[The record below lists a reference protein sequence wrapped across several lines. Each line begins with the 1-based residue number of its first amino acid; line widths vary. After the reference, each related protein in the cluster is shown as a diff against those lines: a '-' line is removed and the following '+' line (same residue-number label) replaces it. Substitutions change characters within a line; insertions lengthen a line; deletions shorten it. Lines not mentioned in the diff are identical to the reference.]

1 VTTPSIRSA
10 PASALALAVVTVP
23 LRAAP
28 AAPGAREENL
38 RALLQTAADGG
49 VRAVVSRPDGDEE
62 RLLGHAWPFP
72 SPFEVTVRTIAST
85 EGLDRVEA
93 RARRSLE
100 RMGLPRAEVLLVSNA
115 ADLAGSEGRALWD
128 RVQGLKDRG
137 LFKKVGFVAEVED
150 GPGLLARRLS
160 PDVVR
165 LSCNLLDQTAC
176 RSGELEALNGLGVA
190 VQLSSVFA
198 RGALFG
204 GSATPEAWHGRELEL
219 SRARRRLAEA
229 RIDPMQAALAYGLS
243 LPCQPRLV
251 VSVASA
257 AEMRAI
263 LAAVHAPAPDID
275 WSQLDLGRSTPG
287 AEAPGVRAVSSAA

>member
-1 VTTPSIRSA
+1 MTTSPDRSA
-10 PASALALAVVTVP
+10 PASALALAVVTTPSRV
-23 LRAAP
+23 AP
-28 AAPGAREENL
+28 AAPGAREECL

-49 VRAVVSRPDGDEE
+49 VRAVVSRPDGDDE

-72 SPFEVTVRTIAST
+72 SPFEVTVRTVASA

-100 RMGLPRAEVLLVSNA
+100 RMGLPRAETLLVSA
-115 ADLAGSEGRALWD
+115 AGDLAGSEGRALWD
-128 RVQGLKDRG
+128 RVRGLRDRG
-137 LFKKVGFVAEVED
+137 LFRKIGFVAQVED
-150 GPGLLARRLS
+150 GPSLLARRLT

-176 RSGELEALNGLGVA
+176 RSGELEALNGLGVR

-198 RGALFG
+198 KGALFA
-204 GSATPEAWHGRELEL
+204 GSATPESWHGRELEL

-229 RIDPMQAALAYGLS
+229 RVDPMQAALAYGLS
-243 LPCQPRLV
+243 LPGAPQLV

-257 AEMRAI
+257 AEMRAV
-263 LAAVHAPAPDID
+263 LAAVHAPAPQID
-275 WSQLDLGRSTPG
+275 WTELDLGRGPG
-287 AEAPGVRAVSSAA
+287 AEAPGPRAVSSAA

>member
-1 VTTPSIRSA
+1 MTTPLVQSA
-10 PASALALAVVTVP
+10 PASALALAVVTEPVH
-23 LRAAP
+23 AAP
-28 AAPGAREENL
+28 AAPGAREDAL

-100 RMGLPRAEVLLVSNA
+100 RMGLPRAEVLLVSSA

-137 LFKKVGFVAEVED
+137 LFKKVGFVAEAGD
-150 GPGLLARRLS
+150 GPSLLARRLT

-176 RSGELEALNGLGVA
+176 RSGELAALNDLGVEMQIA
-190 VQLSSVFA
+190 SIFA
-198 RGALFG
+198 KGALFS
-204 GSATPEAWHGRELEL
+204 GSATPQAWHGRELEL
-219 SRARRRLAEA
+219 SRMRRRLAEA

-243 LPCQPRLV
+243 LPGAPKLV
-251 VSVASA
+251 VSVASP
-257 AEMRAI
+257 AEMRAV
-263 LAAVHAPAPDID
+263 LAAVHAPTPAID
-275 WSQLDLGRSTPG
+275 WSELDLGRRTT
-287 AEAPGVRAVSSAA
+287 AEIARAVSSAA

>member
-1 VTTPSIRSA
+1 VTIPATRA
-10 PASALALAVVTVP
+10 TPASALALAVVTEP

-72 SPFEVTVRTIAST
+72 SPFEVTVRTVAST

-100 RMGLPRAEVLLVSNA
+100 RMGLPRAEVLLVSAA

-137 LFKKVGFVAEVED
+137 LFRKVGFVAEVDD
-150 GPGLLARRLS
+150 GPALLARRLS

-165 LSCNLLDQTAC
+165 LSCNLLDQAAC
-176 RSGELEALNGLGVA
+176 RSGELEALNGLGVQ

-198 RGALFG
+198 KGALFA

-243 LPCQPRLV
+243 LPGDPRLV

-257 AEMRAI
+257 AEMRAV
-263 LAAVHAPAPDID
+263 LAAVHAPAPHLD
-275 WSQLDLGRSTPG
+275 WTELDLGRRTPA
-287 AEAPGVRAVSSAA
+287 AETASARSVSSAA

>member
-1 VTTPSIRSA
+1 VTTPPVQSA
-10 PASALALAVVTVP
+10 PASALALAVVTEPVH
-23 LRAAP
+23 AAP
-28 AAPGAREENL
+28 AAPGACEESL

-128 RVQGLKDRG
+128 RVQGLKERG
-137 LFKKVGFVAEVED
+137 LFKKVGFVAETSD
-150 GPGLLARRLS
+150 GPSLLARRLS

-165 LSCNLLDQTAC
+165 MSCNLLDQTAC
-176 RSGELEALNGLGVA
+176 RSGELASLIDLGVEM
-190 VQLSSVFA
+190 QIGSIFA
-198 RGALFG
+198 RGALFS

-219 SRARRRLAEA
+219 SRVRRRLAEA

-243 LPCQPRLV
+243 LPGAPRLV

-257 AEMRAI
+257 AEMRAV
-263 LAAVHAPAPDID
+263 LAAVHAPTPAID
-275 WSQLDLGRSTPG
+275 WSELDLGRRPT
-287 AEAPGVRAVSSAA
+287 AEIARRVSSAA

>member
-1 VTTPSIRSA
+1 VTIPSTRPG
-10 PASALALAVVTVP
+10 PASALALAVVTEP

-49 VRAVVSRPDGDEE
+49 VRAVVSRPDGDQE

-72 SPFEVTVRTIAST
+72 SPFEVTVLTVAST

-100 RMGLPRAEVLLVSNA
+100 RMGLPRAGVLLVSSA

-137 LFKKVGFVAEVED
+137 LFKKVGFVAEVDD
-150 GPGLLARRLS
+150 GPSLLARRLS

-165 LSCNLLDQTAC
+165 LPCSLLDQSAS
-176 RSGELEALNGLGVA
+176 RSGELEALNGLGVELQ
-190 VQLSSVFA
+190 VSSVFA

-204 GSATPEAWHGRELEL
+204 GAATPEAWHGRELDL

-229 RIDPMQAALAYGLS
+229 RVDPMQAALAYGLS
-243 LPCQPRLV
+243 LPGEPRLV

-263 LAAVHAPAPDID
+263 LAAVHAPAPNVD
-275 WSQLDLGRSTPG
+275 WAELDLGRRTPG
-287 AEAPGVRAVSSAA
+287 AEAPGARRITSAA

>member
-1 VTTPSIRSA
+1 MTTPSIRSA

-72 SPFEVTVRTIAST
+72 SPFEVTVRTVTST

-204 GSATPEAWHGRELEL
+204 GAATPEAWHGRELEL

-243 LPCQPRLV
+243 LPCQPKLV